1 MRRISEPLLE
11 CYLVDSLEAEA
22 RAQVEALLAESEADR
37 ARLEELR
44 AESAAF
50 LLRQPPG
57 PLVQRFEVTQHRWWR
72 NPLVLSLP
80 VLAIVV
86 LMVIVLVDA
95 LNKTEARAQQRLA
108 DANAAEARAQQRLA
122 DANLA
127 EARAQQRLAD
137 ANAAEAKAQQRLADA
152 NAAEEARAQQRLAD
166 ANAAEAR
173 AQQRFADANAAE
185 ARAQQR
191 IADANAAETRA
202 QQRLADAKA
211 AEARAQKKEPDG
223 ATGAV
228 DFLRNLLLPKPKP
241 EIAYIESDMAL
252 LMVGPEPKPGE
263 DEVVRPRF
271 SAEFNAITP
280 EEQEPV
286 RLEGPYRPSPQEK
299 LVLRGEV
306 HFAQGST
313 ELPGVV
319 PLLDQA
325 VMRLSQLSKR
335 GIVIVEGHA
344 DAEDTGTS
352 KPIISVQRAMAVRR
366 YLIAKGAPTM
376 QMRLRGFG
384 SDWPVIANP
393 VTEAEHQL
401 NRRVEVLVISQE
413 VPIAPQSQTP

>member
-1 MRRISEPLLE
+1 MSTGMRRISEPLLE

-95 LNKTEARAQQRLA
+95 LNKT
-108 DANAAEARAQQRLA
+108 
-122 DANLA
+122 
-127 EARAQQRLAD
+127 
-137 ANAAEAKAQQRLADA
+137 
-152 NAAEEARAQQRLAD
+152 EARAQQRLAD